1 MDVND
6 ILFPYFG
13 DNNSKETKNLNIL
26 HFKFLWKILMALLIL
41 KGSLKINI
49 WVNLISVISM

>member
-13 DNNSKETKNLNIL
+13 DNNSKETKNSTLQIFMKNINGTTN
-26 HFKFLWKILMALLIL
+26 FKRKS
-41 KGSLKINI
+41 KN
-49 WVNLISVISM
+49 